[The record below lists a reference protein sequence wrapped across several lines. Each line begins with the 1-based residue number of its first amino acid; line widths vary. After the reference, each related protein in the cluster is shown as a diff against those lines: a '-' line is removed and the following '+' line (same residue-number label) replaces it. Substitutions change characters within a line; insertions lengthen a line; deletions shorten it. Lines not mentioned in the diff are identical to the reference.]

1 MDIGAL
7 YGPMD
12 AAKDLEDLCQAGSI
26 RISLRLLADGR
37 FEIRHGDYLRDVD
50 FHGYAESFE
59 EAVALL
65 KKAVE
70 PKRRDRGLAS

>member
-1 MDIGAL
+1 
-7 YGPMD
+7 MD
-12 AAKDLEDLCQAGSI
+12 AAKDLEDLCQGSSL

-37 FEIRHGDYLRDVD
+37 FEIRYGDYLHDVD
-50 FHGYAESFE
+50 FHGYAETFE

-70 PKRRDRGLAS
+70 SQRRNSGLAS